1 MKGKFFAT
9 TLCITGLAII
19 TLPTNHADAS
29 WATQYLKNNGYG
41 SVTQPKIV
49 EVSKPASNPAPTANM
64 YYSYYYYR
72 KYFNTKPVSQPAPVT
87 TLAEPDIQDDKEV
100 SDTNY
105 HVSQDEAY
113 MLQLINSERE
123 KLGVDKL
130 TMDENLAKLA
140 RLKSEDMAK
149 NNYFN
154 HESPT
159 YGSPFEMMKDNEI
172 SYQMA
177 AENIAKNSSVYK
189 AHVSLMNSES
199 HRANILNPGYNK
211 VGIGIV
217 KGQNNTYII
226 TEMFIKN

>member
-1 MKGKFFAT
+1 MKGKLLAT

-19 TLPTNHADAS
+19 SLPVNHVDAS

-41 SVTQPKIV
+41 DTVKSGTAV
-49 EVSKPASNPAPTANM
+49 VSKEINKQSPNSNT

-72 KYFNTKPVSQPAPVT
+72 QHFNSASTASQTNVT
-87 TLAEPDIQDDKEV
+87 VHQSKDMEENYTNE
-100 SDTNY
+100 TNY
-105 HVSQDEAY
+105 NISQDEAY
-113 MLQLINSERE
+113 MLQLINDERT
-123 KLGVDKL
+123 KIGLNKL
-130 TMDENLAKLA
+130 TMDNDLARLAK
-140 RLKSEDMAK
+140 LKSEDMVT

-159 YGSPFEMMKDNEI
+159 YGSPYEMMKDNGI
-172 SYQMA
+172 SYSMA

-189 AHVSLMNSES
+189 AHVSLMNSDG
-199 HRANILNPGYNK
+199 HKANILNPGYDK

-226 TEMFIKN
+226 TQMFIKE